1 VEGSGVI
8 IEVSYLRPAL
18 EYIQTGGVVMWPLM
32 LVSMLL
38 WGSII
43 YRLLVLKQLYRNQLN
58 PTDACLYV
66 HKGATEIPAAYQGLT
81 ALLLRIF
88 LSSRSGNPHLD
99 RYLLDEAAT
108 QVRAMLH
115 QGLTL
120 IGVLA
125 AVAPLLGLLGT
136 VLGMIGTFDCIAV
149 FGTGNAR
156 ALAGGISEALIT
168 TQTGLLIAI
177 PGLFMRN
184 FIQRRADALERR
196 LNTLTQQLKRQLDMP
211 GAAPHSGGNLC
222 ST

>member
-1 VEGSGVI
+1 M
-8 IEVSYLRPAL
+8 L
-18 EYIQTGGVVMWPLM
+18 PLV

-43 YRLLVLKQLYRNQLN
+43 YRLLVLKQLYRNN
-58 PTDACLYV
+58 ITPTEACRYV
-66 HKGATEIPAAYQGLT
+66 QKGINEIPAAYQGLT
-81 ALLLRIF
+81 ALLLRGF
-88 LSSRSGNPHLD
+88 LHVRSGNPHLD
-99 RYLLDEAAT
+99 RYLLEETAT
-108 QVRAMLH
+108 QVRTTLR
-115 QGLTL
+115 QGLEL

-125 AVAPLLGLLGT
+125 TVAPLLGLLGT

-168 TQTGLLIAI
+168 TQTGLIIAI

-196 LNTLTQQLKRQLDMP
+196 LNTLTQQLKRQLDTSV
-211 GAAPHSGGNLC
+211 AVPHSGVNL
-222 ST
+222 

>member
-1 VEGSGVI
+1 MDHLS
-8 IEVSYLRPAL
+8 AAF
-18 EYIQTGGVVMWPLM
+18 EYIQAGGVVMWPLV

-43 YRLLVLKQLYRNQLN
+43 YRLLVLKQLYRNDIT
-58 PTDACLYV
+58 PAEACLYV
-66 HKGATEIPAAYQGLT
+66 QKEITEIPVTYHGIT
-81 ALLLRIF
+81 ALLLRGF
-88 LSSRSGNPHLD
+88 LRIRSGNLQLNL
-99 RYLLDEAAT
+99 YLLDEAAT
-108 QVRAMLH
+108 QVRTTLRR
-115 QGLTL
+115 GLEL

-168 TQTGLLIAI
+168 TQTGLIIAI

-184 FIQRRADALERR
+184 FIQRRAAALERR
-196 LNTLTQQLKRQLDMP
+196 LNTLTQQLKRQLDSSVVIS
-211 GAAPHSGGNLC
+211 HSGVDL
-222 ST
+222 